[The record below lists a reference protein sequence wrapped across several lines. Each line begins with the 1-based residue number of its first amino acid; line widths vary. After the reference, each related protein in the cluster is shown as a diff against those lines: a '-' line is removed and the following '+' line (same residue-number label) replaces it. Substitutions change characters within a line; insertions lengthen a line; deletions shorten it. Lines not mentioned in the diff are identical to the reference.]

1 MILIPFWDFFSFVL
15 LVFISRRSLV
25 EKIRNENKHVNI
37 LDKKITSVK
46 KQLHL
51 NIHVCKLI
59 VPSNEKSTL
68 NSDWRRFFLASK
80 MLFVP
85 SPNFCS
91 SVTIMLKLG
100 QSVLTIRGKVNK
112 IDHYH
117 YLVAGLRIYDITLYL
132 IDKKLTFGQFIEPRY
147 YYILRF
153 SKSNFKSVC
162 FYYVIFAF
170 RINLYSVIA

>member
-15 LVFISRRSLV
+15 LVFISRRRLV
-25 EKIRNENKHVNI
+25 EKIRNENKHVKI

-51 NIHVCKLI
+51 NIHVCKLS

-91 SVTIMLKLG
+91 SVAIMLKLG
-100 QSVLTIRGKVNK
+100 QSVLTILGKVNK
-112 IDHYH
+112 IDLYH

-132 IDKKLTFGQFIEPRY
+132 IWPVYWTEMLLHFEILKKQLQI
-147 YYILRF
+147 
-153 SKSNFKSVC
+153 C
-162 FYYVIFAF
+162 AF
-170 RINLYSVIA
+170 LLCHIRV

>member
-15 LVFISRRSLV
+15 LVFISRRRLV
-25 EKIRNENKHVNI
+25 EKIRNENKHVKI

-51 NIHVCKLI
+51 NIHICKLI

-68 NSDWRRFFLASK
+68 NSD
-80 MLFVP
+80 
-85 SPNFCS
+85 CS
-91 SVTIMLKLG
+91 SVAIMLKLG
-100 QSVLTIRGKVNK
+100 QSVLTILGKVNK

-117 YLVAGLRIYDITLYL
+117 YLVRGLRIYDITLYL
-132 IDKKLTFGQFIEPRY
+132 IDKKLTFGQFIEPRC